1 MTRILSRRRVIR
13 IAGLI
18 AGAAVLVPAWKAM
31 RPQRLV
37 RWEGQVLGA
46 LASLELYHEDEDA
59 ARALITDCLGEIRRL
74 TEVFS
79 LYRPDSAISRLN
91 RDRRL
96 TSPPPELVTVLS
108 ESLRYSELS
117 GGAFDVTVQP
127 LWDLY
132 AEHFARPEADPE
144 GPPEAAVAAARD
156 RVDYRQVSCSAKQVS
171 LGRPGMAV
179 TFNGIAQG
187 YITDCVM
194 DALKRRGVERV
205 LAQLDAYRA
214 VGTHPDGRPWH
225 VGIADPRAPEQSL
238 GVIDLTDRAM
248 ATSGGYGTCF
258 DSAGRFHHLFD
269 PATGRPAFSWAGT
282 NVVAASA
289 MKADGLSTAI
299 AVAPR
304 ERAAE
309 ILRKGGGETAY
320 LVDFDNVVTTIQA

>member
-1 MTRILSRRRVIR
+1 MNKTLSRRRVIR
-13 IAGLI
+13 IAGLLT
-18 AGAAVLVPAWKAM
+18 GAAVLFPAWKAL

-59 ARALITDCLGEIRRL
+59 ARALITDCLAEISRL
-74 TEVFS
+74 SEIFS
-79 LYRPDSAISRLN
+79 LYRPESAISRLN
-91 RDRRL
+91 RDRHL
-96 TSPPPELVTVLS
+96 ASPPRELVTVLS
-108 ESLRYSELS
+108 ESLRYSDLS

-132 AEHFARPEADPE
+132 AEHFAHPQADPD
-144 GPPEAAVAAARD
+144 GPSEAAVAAARD
-156 RVDYRQVSCSAKQVS
+156 RVDYRKVSCSTKLVS
-171 LGRPGMAV
+171 LGRAGMAV

-187 YITDCVM
+187 YITDCVT
-194 DALKRRGVERV
+194 DLLKRRGVQRV

-214 VGTHPDGRPWH
+214 IGSHPDGGPWH
-225 VGIADPRAPEQSL
+225 VGIADPRSPEQAL
-238 GVIDLTDRAM
+238 GVIELTDRAM
-248 ATSGGYGTCF
+248 ATSGGYGTSF

-320 LVDFDNVVTTIQA
+320 LVDFDNVVTTIQG